1 MTPWERLAKE
11 FKHAFAL
18 TPTGSPY
25 SAEDDALLQKIAA
38 LIVKRGMAAPTL
50 LFLESVGPLNFLG
63 SQVVHG
69 LKPFL
74 DLVCDPMEL
83 DRLASML
90 ERRASV
96 DKLITLIQEATNS
109 LT

>member
-1 MTPWERLAKE
+1 MALWERLRKE
-11 FKHAFAL
+11 FGHAFAL
-18 TPTGSPY
+18 TPAGVSY
-25 SAEDDALLQKIAA
+25 SAEDDALLQKIAR

-74 DLVCDPMEL
+74 DLACDPMEL
-83 DRLASML
+83 ERFAVML
-90 ERRASV
+90 ERRDSV
-96 DKLITLIQEATNS
+96 DKLISLIQEQANS
-109 LT
+109 PA